1 MSAEILREIDEL
13 RQRLYELTRRVAAS
27 MPAEG
32 LPEGDLDLVVVR
44 VGERRAAFLC
54 RDLDEVVPMAR
65 LATIPES
72 AAWVAGVLNLRGA
85 MLPVLDVLARCE
97 GQGRRASVD
106 DLILVASAQGRRV
119 GLIVQEIVAVRTVA
133 GGQLRS
139 VTSDVPFAPYLLGLI
154 GLEAEPL
161 AVWSLGRL
169 VATSDLPEDV
179 V

>member
-1 MSAEILREIDEL
+1 MSDEILQEIDEL
-13 RQRLYELTRRVAAS
+13 KKRLYELTRRVAAS
-27 MPAEG
+27 IPKEE

-65 LATIPES
+65 LAAIPES

-97 GQGRRASVD
+97 GRSREPDVD
-106 DLILVASAQGRRV
+106 DFILVASAQGRRV
-119 GLIVQEIVAVRTVA
+119 GLVVQEILAVRTVPA
-133 GGQLRS
+133 GQLRS
-139 VTSDVPFAPYLLGLI
+139 VTGDVPFGPYLLGLI

-161 AVWSLGRL
+161 ALWSLGRL
-169 VATSDLPEDV
+169 VDTSDLPEDV
-179 V
+179 A